1 MDEKTK
7 TNREIETVKEVKLK
21 RKMKEVKLKR
31 KKIMN
36 DN

>member
-31 KKIMN
+31 KKTMN

>member
-31 KKIMN
+31 EKTMN

>member
-1 MDEKTK
+1 MDDKTK

-31 KKIMN
+31 KKTMN

>member
-21 RKMKEVKLKR
+21 RKMKEAKLKR
-31 KKIMN
+31 KKTMN

>member
-21 RKMKEVKLKR
+21 RKMKEVKLKW